1 MDETGAFLYFIGGAG
16 AEVRVGITV
25 DSEPYADVRSAFL
38 RFCGKG
44 RPIDGVGV
52 DEDAGED
59 DGIGVD
65 VVVVDG
71 LELSVVL
78 VDVGLIFSHKS
89 SCIPCSDIM
98 IKIC

>member
-25 DSEPYADVRSAFL
+25 DAEPYADVRSAFL

-44 RPIDGVGV
+44 RPVDGVGV
-52 DEDAGED
+52 DEDAGEY
-59 DGIGVD
+59 DGIVIH
-65 VVVVDG
+65 VLVVDG

-78 VDVGLIFSHKS
+78 VDVGLIF
-89 SCIPCSDIM
+89 P
-98 IKIC
+98 IKVAVFYRVVIS